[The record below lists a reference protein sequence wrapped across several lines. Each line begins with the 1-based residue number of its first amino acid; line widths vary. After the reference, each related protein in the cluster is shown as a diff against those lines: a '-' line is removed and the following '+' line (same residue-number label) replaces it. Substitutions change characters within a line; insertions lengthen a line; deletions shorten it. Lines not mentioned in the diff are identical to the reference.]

1 MRGVATSSAFLT
13 AYCGGAWVAGHALP
27 WIRVALALPGLALA
41 LEPSRAVRAA
51 VRHYCLIMALYCRLK
66 DVQVPAVGVML
77 AGSLAEQLPGH
88 AMLNSL

>member
-1 MRGVATSSAFLT
+1 MSLAAAHLE
-13 AYCGGAWVAGHALP
+13 LE
-27 WIRVALALPGLALA
+27 LALEWEPEPELLQLALA

-51 VRHYCLIMALYCRLK
+51 IRHYCLIMALYCRLK

-77 AGSLAEQLPGH
+77 AGSLTDSLPGH